1 MAGVW
6 LPPTIEEDEEVAV
19 DESDSEEETNSK
31 ERERKS
37 AEKKQTSIFN
47 DDFSFPLEGGGGG
60 ERGWEMGE
68 DVMEWAERKKD
79 LMMTSLD
86 SKILRAIEQRKLK
99 V

>member
-1 MAGVW
+1 MREREGVR
-6 LPPTIEEDEEVAV
+6 E
-19 DESDSEEETNSK
+19 K
-31 ERERKS
+31 ERKG
-37 AEKKQTSIFN
+37 EKKVGRGRREREEA
-47 DDFSFPLEGGGGG
+47 EGGRGREGKRVERGKEGG

-99 V
+99 VCRFSK